1 MSGLEPTHDQLERSM
16 GLPGAIAS
24 NVLNMVG
31 VGPFLTIPLALAAM
45 GGPQAMLG
53 WVIGAVLALCD
64 GMVWAEL
71 ASRFP
76 QSGGPYHYL
85 LQAFGPRSWGR
96 MLAFLFLWQTLLIGP
111 ISIASGAVG
120 FAEYAGVLHP
130 LSGAQ
135 AKLLA
140 MALCLINIAVLYRPI
155 RSIAVLSFAVMAA
168 VLTTCVWIIFSGAL
182 HFQPQRAF
190 SFPPGAFH
198 LSQAFWLGLG
208 SATLIA
214 TYDYGGYNNVC
225 LIGGEIRSP
234 RRTIPLAVIL
244 SILLIATLYLC
255 MNLSIIGTL
264 PWQSAQH
271 ATAVV
276 SSFMQVVYG
285 TWAAR
290 TVALLILIASW
301 GSTYIILLGYSRVP
315 FAAAED
321 GTFPR
326 IFARVH
332 PTGRFP
338 TVSLLSMGIASA
350 LLSSLS
356 LGDLIAALI
365 VIQTV
370 LQFMAQCVAVMLLR
384 RTNRQQPAND
394 SGRVEGVAHRLFR
407 MPLYPLPA
415 LVALL
420 GWAYIVAT
428 SHVRQIL
435 FAVALGVAGILV
447 FLFRAR
453 SQREWPF
460 VSA

>member
-1 MSGLEPTHDQLERSM
+1 MRNTTASTHGQLERSM
-16 GLPGAIAS
+16 GLPSAVAS

-96 MLAFLFLWQTLLIGP
+96 IIAFLFLWQSLLIGP

-130 LSGAQ
+130 LSAMQ

-140 MALCLINIAVLYRPI
+140 MALCLVNIAVLYRSI
-155 RSIAVLSFAVMAA
+155 RSIAVLSVAVMVA

-182 HFQPQRAF
+182 HFQSMLAF
-190 SFPPGAFH
+190 NFPRGAFH
-198 LSQAFWLGLG
+198 ISHAFWLGLG

-214 TYDYGGYNNVC
+214 TYDYGGYSNVC
-225 LIGGEIRSP
+225 LIGGEVREP

-264 PWQSAQH
+264 PWQTAQH

-276 SSFMQVVYG
+276 SAFMQVVYG
-285 TWAAR
+285 SWAAR

-301 GSTYIILLGYSRVP
+301 GSTFIILLGYSRVP

-332 PTGRFP
+332 PAGRFP
-338 TVSLLSMGIASA
+338 TVSLVSMGVASA
-350 LLSSLS
+350 LLCLLS

-370 LQFMAQCVAVMLLR
+370 LQFMAQCVAVLLLR
-384 RTNRQQPAND
+384 RADRQHPSQ
-394 SGRVEGVAHRLFR
+394 EGAARGLFR

-415 LVALL
+415 LIALL

-428 SHVRQIL
+428 SHLQQIL

-460 VSA
+460 IPA

>member
-1 MSGLEPTHDQLERSM
+1 MNAGAAKHEELERSM

-53 WVIGAVLALCD
+53 WVVGAVLALCD
-64 GMVWAEL
+64 GLVWAEL
-71 ASRFP
+71 GSRFP

-96 MLAFLFLWQTLLIGP
+96 VVAFLFLWQSLLIGP

-120 FAEYAGVLHP
+120 FAEYAGVLHTLTP
-130 LSGAQ
+130 VH

-140 MALCLINIAVLYRPI
+140 MAVCLFNIAVLYRSI
-155 RSIAVLSFAVMAA
+155 RSIAALSVTVMVA

-182 HFQPQRAF
+182 HFKSALAF

-198 LSQAFWLGLG
+198 PTHAFWLGLG

-225 LIGGEIRSP
+225 LIGGEVRSP
-234 RRTIPLAVIL
+234 RRTIPRAVMI
-244 SILLIATLYLC
+244 SIVLIAALYLC

-264 PWQSAQH
+264 PWQTAQH
-271 ATAVV
+271 ASAVV
-276 SSFMQVVYG
+276 SAFMQVVYG
-285 TWAAR
+285 SWAAR

-301 GSTYIILLGYSRVP
+301 GSTFTILLGYSRVP
-315 FAAAED
+315 YTAAVD
-321 GTFPR
+321 GTFPA

-332 PTGRFP
+332 PSGHFP
-338 TVSLLSMGIASA
+338 TVSLLFMGVASA
-350 LLSSLS
+350 VLCLLS
-356 LGDLIAALI
+356 LGELISALI
-365 VIQTV
+365 VIQTL
-370 LQFMAQCVAVMLLR
+370 LQFVAQCVAVLLLR
-384 RTNRQQPAND
+384 RSDRQSAPDRDEAT
-394 SGRVEGVAHRLFR
+394 SHSFR

-415 LVALL
+415 FIALL
-420 GWAYIVAT
+420 GWVYIVAT
-428 SHVRQIL
+428 SQVRQIVTAMVL
-435 FAVALGVAGILV
+435 GSLGVIV
-447 FLFRAR
+447 FLLRAR
-453 SQREWPF
+453 SHQEWPF
-460 VSA
+460 SQA

>member
-1 MSGLEPTHDQLERSM
+1 MNGGTPTHEHLERSI
-16 GLPGAIAS
+16 GLSGAVAS

-53 WVIGAVLALCD
+53 WIIGAILALCD
-64 GMVWAEL
+64 GLVWAEL
-71 ASRFP
+71 GSRFP

-96 MLAFLFLWQTLLIGP
+96 IIAFLFLWQSLLVGP
-111 ISIASGAVG
+111 LSIASGAVG

-130 LSGAQ
+130 LTPVH

-140 MALCLINIAVLYRPI
+140 MAICLVNIAVLYRSI
-155 RSIAVLSFAVMAA
+155 RSIAALSVVVMVA

-182 HFQPQRAF
+182 HFHASVAF

-198 LSQAFWLGLG
+198 LSHAFWLGLG

-225 LIGGEIRSP
+225 LIGGEVRSP
-234 RRTIPLAVIL
+234 RRTIPLAVMT
-244 SILLIATLYLC
+244 SIVLIAVLYLL

-276 SSFMQVVYG
+276 ATFMQVVYG
-285 TWAAR
+285 SWAAR

-301 GSTYIILLGYSRVP
+301 GSTFTILLGYSRIP
-315 FAAAED
+315 YAAAVD
-321 GTFPR
+321 GTFPA

-332 PTGRFP
+332 PRGHFP
-338 TVSLLSMGIASA
+338 TVSLLFMGIASA
-350 LLSSLS
+350 LLCLLS

-365 VIQTV
+365 VIQTI

-384 RTNRQQPAND
+384 HADREHSLSLPKGESAP
-394 SGRVEGVAHRLFR
+394 FR

-415 LVALL
+415 LIALL

-428 SHVRQIL
+428 SQVRQML
-435 FAVALGVAGILV
+435 AALVLGSLGVLV
-447 FLFRAR
+447 FLYRAR
-453 SQREWPF
+453 SHREWPF
-460 VSA
+460 LKA

>member
-1 MSGLEPTHDQLERSM
+1 M

-71 ASRFP
+71 GSRFP

-85 LQAFGPRSWGR
+85 LKAFGPRRWGR
-96 MLAFLFLWQTLLIGP
+96 MVAFLFLWQSLLIGP

-120 FAEYAGVLHP
+120 FAQYAGVLHP
-130 LSGAQ
+130 LSSVH

-140 MALCLINIAVLYRPI
+140 MALCLVNIAVLYRSI
-155 RSIAVLSFAVMAA
+155 RSIAVLAVTVMIA
-168 VLTTCVWIIFSGAL
+168 VLTTCVWIIVSGAL
-182 HFQPQRAF
+182 HFHAGLAF
-190 SFPPGAFH
+190 DFPAGAFH
-198 LSQAFWLGLG
+198 LTHSFWLGLG

-225 LIGGEIRSP
+225 LIGGEVREP
-234 RRTIPLAVIL
+234 RRNIPLAVIL
-244 SILLIATLYLC
+244 SILLIAVLYLC

-264 PWQSAQH
+264 PWQTAQH
-271 ATAVV
+271 ATAIV
-276 SSFMQVVYG
+276 SAFMQAVYG

-290 TVALLILIASW
+290 TVALLILVASW
-301 GSTYIILLGYSRVP
+301 GSTFTILLGYSRVP
-315 FAAAED
+315 FTAAQD

-332 PTGRFP
+332 PTGHFP
-338 TVSLLSMGIASA
+338 TVSLLFMGVASA
-350 LLSSLS
+350 LLCLLS
-356 LGDLIAALI
+356 LGELIAALI

-370 LQFMAQCVAVMLLR
+370 LQFMGQCVAVILLR
-384 RTNRQQPAND
+384 RADRQSAPDASRIAGNTGGSD
-394 SGRVEGVAHRLFR
+394 SIASRNFR

-415 LVALL
+415 LIALL

-428 SHVRQIL
+428 SQARQV
-435 FAVALGVAGILV
+435 FTAVALGLLGISV
-447 FLFRAR
+447 FMFRAHR
-453 SQREWPF
+453 QQEWPF
-460 VSA
+460 SPA